1 MYFSTYASLP
11 EFNYQNKNG
20 VAVSHLDP
28 VRRYIFQNL
37 PFSKPILDSNLYPE
51 AIATYF
57 ENLLSFH
64 MQFPVSRFIAE
75 EATHVH
81 LIELENSH
89 VIHPWRMMTTYD
101 GDVKLLA
108 GIDTRISTP
117 MRKRHSLILHEGP
130 G

>member
-1 MYFSTYASLP
+1 M
-11 EFNYQNKNG
+11 
-20 VAVSHLDP
+20 SHLDP

-37 PFSKPILDSNLYPE
+37 PFSVPILDSILYPILSPDV
-51 AIATYF
+51 IATYF
-57 ENLLSFH
+57 ENVLSFH
-64 MQFPVSRFIAE
+64 MQFPVARFIAE

>member
-1 MYFSTYASLP
+1 M
-11 EFNYQNKNG
+11 
-20 VAVSHLDP
+20 SHLDP

-51 AIATYF
+51 VIATYF

-64 MQFPVSRFIAE
+64 MQFPVTRFIAE
-75 EATHVH
+75 EATYVH

>member
-1 MYFSTYASLP
+1 M
-11 EFNYQNKNG
+11 
-20 VAVSHLDP
+20 SHLDP
-28 VRRYIFQNL
+28 IRRYIFQNL
-37 PFSKPILDSNLYPE
+37 PFSKPILDSKFLPPDV
-51 AIATYF
+51 IATYF
-57 ENLLSFH
+57 ENVLSFH
-64 MQFPVSRFIAE
+64 MQFPVARFIAE

-89 VIHPWRMMTTYD
+89 VIHPWRMMTTDD

-117 MRKRHSLILHEGP
+117 MRNRHSLILHEGP